1 MINRRKMETLI
12 RLNKIYGKFY
22 DRNEGIKIYRSNFG
36 RKFSDAAFKRA
47 TDAIDYKSAVF
58 LRYSNLLTAQK
69 LYMRDLTEQ
78 EKEKLARANIRRI
91 ELIFLAALLPI
102 FIMLIGYLLLV
113 NY

>member
-1 MINRRKMETLI
+1 METLL

-22 DRNEGIKIYRSNFG
+22 DRNEGIKIYRANFG

-58 LRYSNLLTAQK
+58 LRYTNLLNANR
-69 LYMRDLTEQ
+69 LYIAEL
-78 EKEKLARANIRRI
+78 EKEKLIKANIHRI
-91 ELIFLAALLPI
+91 ELIFLAALLPVLI
-102 FIMLIGYLLLV
+102 ILIGYLLLV